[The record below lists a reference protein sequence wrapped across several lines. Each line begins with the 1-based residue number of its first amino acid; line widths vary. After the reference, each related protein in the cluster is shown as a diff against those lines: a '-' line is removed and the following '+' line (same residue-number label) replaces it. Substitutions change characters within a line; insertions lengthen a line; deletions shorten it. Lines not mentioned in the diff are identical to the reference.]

1 MDEQLDGQ
9 IRAAAFSFLA
19 NLQQVH
25 GDEIPRAELL
35 QGFEFGGTRVPLVG
49 PQGIFK
55 PAVLSEVALSIT
67 TSPIIEGRDRP
78 YDDVMHEGGRISY
91 RYRGTDPNHHENVGL
106 RKAMAEQIPLVY
118 FHGVARGYY
127 AAAFPAY
134 IVKDDPAALTFTVA
148 VDEFVLD
155 TSQAPFVEDPT
166 ARRAYATREV
176 LQRLHQQGFR
186 QRVIRAYREA
196 CAVCRLRQRD
206 LLDAAHILPD
216 RDPRSEPVV
225 SSGIS
230 LCRLHHAAFDSDIVG
245 IHPDYRIEIRR
256 DVLDEVDGPMLVH
269 GLQGFHE
276 APLIVPRQSEQRPN
290 KDFLAERYERFSKA
304 S

>member
-9 IRAAAFSFLA
+9 IRAAAFSFLD
-19 NLQQVH
+19 NLRQVH
-25 GDEIPRAELL
+25 GDEIPRALL
-35 QGFEFGGTRVPLVG
+35 AQGFEFDGKRVPLVG

-55 PAVLSEVALSIT
+55 PAVMSDVALSIT
-67 TSPIIEGRDRP
+67 TSPIVEGKDRP

-91 RYRGTDPNHHENVGL
+91 RYRGTDPQHHENVGL
-106 RKAMAEQIPLVY
+106 RRAMRDQIPLVY
-118 FHGVARGYY
+118 LHGVAPGYY

-134 IVKDDPAALTFTVA
+134 IVGDDPASLTFTVA

-186 QRVIRAYREA
+186 QRVIRAYRES
-196 CAVCRLRQRD
+196 CAVCRLKQRD
-206 LLDAAHILPD
+206 LLDAAHILAD

-256 DVLDEVDGPMLVH
+256 DVLGEVDGPMLIH

-276 APLIVPRQSEQRPN
+276 APLIVPRQTEHQPN
-290 KDFLAERYERFSKA
+290 KDFLAERYERFSHA